1 MKFTTYKTPQ
11 NWKCYNTRQNFS
23 KLDRRLWFQ
32 RLKILFERTVKMNSD
47 KQESIGYSFF
57 YSCHDGQNNKSETPP
72 EVLTL
77 GWTHSTWGRRHRDQ
91 PYLGAKW
98 RQKAEIKW
106 KPQRPFLWTS
116 RWTEK
121 KIRWRKTLFNNIRY
135 FDITKSAFGNNRLF
149 CARIWSRL
157 ASELKTKSPCHI
169 K

>member
-1 MKFTTYKTPQ
+1 
-11 NWKCYNTRQNFS
+11 
-23 KLDRRLWFQ
+23 
-32 RLKILFERTVKMNSD
+32 MNSD

-169 K
+169 KQKVSFISQVLYLLLQATIPLEILIPFKIPNWLKTQ